1 MKILIADDHDL
12 VRETLAAFLE
22 RETDIDV
29 YTSEDLQSATAQIRK
44 DGPFDLVLLDYTM
57 PGMNG
62 LTGLETAIKINETI
76 LSHSCRARLQK
87 PLHKRLWI

>member
-29 YTSEDLQSATAQIRK
+29 YTPHHSAHRPRGA
-44 DGPFDLVLLDYTM
+44 
-57 PGMNG
+57 
-62 LTGLETAIKINETI
+62 E
-76 LSHSCRARLQK
+76 
-87 PLHKRLWI
+87 

>member
-29 YTSEDLQSATAQIRK
+29 YTSEDLQSATAEIR
-44 DGPFDLVLLDYTM
+44 
-57 PGMNG
+57 
-62 LTGLETAIKINETI
+62 ETAHLIWSFWII
-76 LSHSCRARLQK
+76 PCRA
-87 PLHKRLWI
+87 